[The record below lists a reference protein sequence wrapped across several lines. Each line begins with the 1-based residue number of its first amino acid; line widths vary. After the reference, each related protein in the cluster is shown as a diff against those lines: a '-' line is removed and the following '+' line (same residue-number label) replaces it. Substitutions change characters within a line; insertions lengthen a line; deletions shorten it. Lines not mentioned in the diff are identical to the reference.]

1 MQSIKVFVIFLS
13 LSLLNGAS
21 ISGFVRDKH
30 NGEPL
35 PYTNVLL
42 SETTIGTA
50 SDVNGYFIL
59 PNVPEGTFT
68 MKVMMIGY
76 KTLEETVTVMDFNLR
91 LDFDLEKTALEL
103 GQITVSAERMRF
115 EKRVEISRINLTN
128 QDIRRV
134 PAFIEAD
141 IFRTLQLLP
150 SVNSSNDFNAALI
163 VRGGSPDE
171 NLILLDGAEVYNPYH
186 IGGVFSTFNADMISD
201 TEFLA
206 GGFPADYGGRL
217 SSILKIT
224 AREGDS
230 RNGRLSQNNPIKKY
244 WDFSKANGDI
254 SLLSSKFLAEGPLNK
269 GSWMISGR
277 RTYFDQF
284 ISLYYWLKDEDPPF
298 NYYFWDT
305 HIKLKTSPNKY
316 NQFQYSQFSG
326 KDDLYMSIGGSDFP
340 GIDFS
345 WDWGN
350 STKSLLWKYLPNS
363 SYYINTNISRTNTNL
378 MLIFLLYLY
387 KTQLILNLKMLMQ
400 ILL

>member
-1 MQSIKVFVIFLS
+1 MQSITVFVIFLS

-150 SVNSSNDFNAALI
+150 SVSASNDFNAALI

-171 NLILLDGAEVYNPYH
+171 NLILLPV
-186 IGGVFSTFNADMISD
+186 
-201 TEFLA
+201 
-206 GGFPADYGGRL
+206 
-217 SSILKIT
+217 
-224 AREGDS
+224 
-230 RNGRLSQNNPIKKY
+230 Q
-244 WDFSKANGDI
+244 
-254 SLLSSKFLAEGPLNK
+254 
-269 GSWMISGR
+269 
-277 RTYFDQF
+277 
-284 ISLYYWLKDEDPPF
+284 
-298 NYYFWDT
+298 
-305 HIKLKTSPNKY
+305 
-316 NQFQYSQFSG
+316 
-326 KDDLYMSIGGSDFP
+326 
-340 GIDFS
+340 
-345 WDWGN
+345 
-350 STKSLLWKYLPNS
+350 
-363 SYYINTNISRTNTNL
+363 
-378 MLIFLLYLY
+378 
-387 KTQLILNLKMLMQ
+387 
-400 ILL
+400 

>member
-35 PYTNVLL
+35 PYTNVFL

-103 GQITVSAERMRF
+103 GQVTVSGERMRF

-134 PAFIEAD
+134 PAFIESD

-254 SLLSSKFLAEGPLNK
+254 SLLSSKFLAEGPLYK

-284 ISLYYWLKDEDPPF
+284 VSLYYLLKDEDPP
-298 NYYFWDT
+298 
-305 HIKLKTSPNKY
+305 SV
-316 NQFQYSQFSG
+316 
-326 KDDLYMSIGGSDFP
+326 
-340 GIDFS
+340 
-345 WDWGN
+345 
-350 STKSLLWKYLPNS
+350 
-363 SYYINTNISRTNTNL
+363 
-378 MLIFLLYLY
+378 
-387 KTQLILNLKMLMQ
+387 
-400 ILL
+400 

>member
-1 MQSIKVFVIFLS
+1 MQSITVFVIFLS

-150 SVNSSNDFNAALI
+150 SVSASNDFNAALI

-230 RNGRLSQNNPIKKY
+230 RNGRLSQNNPIKK
-244 WDFSKANGDI
+244 
-254 SLLSSKFLAEGPLNK
+254 
-269 GSWMISGR
+269 
-277 RTYFDQF
+277 
-284 ISLYYWLKDEDPPF
+284 
-298 NYYFWDT
+298 
-305 HIKLKTSPNKY
+305 
-316 NQFQYSQFSG
+316 
-326 KDDLYMSIGGSDFP
+326 
-340 GIDFS
+340 
-345 WDWGN
+345 
-350 STKSLLWKYLPNS
+350 
-363 SYYINTNISRTNTNL
+363 
-378 MLIFLLYLY
+378 
-387 KTQLILNLKMLMQ
+387 
-400 ILL
+400 

>member
-1 MQSIKVFVIFLS
+1 MQSIKVFVIFLL

-76 KTLEETVTVMDFNLR
+76 KTLEETVTVIDFNLR

-134 PAFIEAD
+134 PAFIESD

-163 VRGGSPDE
+163 VRGGSHDE

-206 GGFPADYGGRL
+206 GGFPADHGGRL

-230 RNGRLSQNNPIKKY
+230 KNGRLSQNNPIK
-244 WDFSKANGDI
+244 
-254 SLLSSKFLAEGPLNK
+254 
-269 GSWMISGR
+269 
-277 RTYFDQF
+277 
-284 ISLYYWLKDEDPPF
+284 
-298 NYYFWDT
+298 
-305 HIKLKTSPNKY
+305 
-316 NQFQYSQFSG
+316 
-326 KDDLYMSIGGSDFP
+326 
-340 GIDFS
+340 
-345 WDWGN
+345 
-350 STKSLLWKYLPNS
+350 
-363 SYYINTNISRTNTNL
+363 
-378 MLIFLLYLY
+378 
-387 KTQLILNLKMLMQ
+387 
-400 ILL
+400 